1 MERSERNAKRRNGAK
16 RVDDRVAH
24 ANGADQPHRLRGAE
38 SADDFIDADADSCV
52 ASHHRTNEKES
63 DS

>member
-16 RVDDRVAH
+16 RVDDRAAH
-24 ANGADQPHRLRGAE
+24 AKGDQPHRLRGAE
-38 SADDFIDADADSCV
+38 SADDFIDTDADSCV
-52 ASHHRTNEKES
+52 AARHRTNEKES